1 MGIRSRVWP
10 SVCGIA
16 RDRLGKC
23 PMIVKIHGVILIR
36 VEKFTLGLCAG
47 SLAFYQ
53 VRINAHPTD
62 VS

>member
-1 MGIRSRVWP
+1 
-10 SVCGIA
+10 
-16 RDRLGKC
+16 
-23 PMIVKIHGVILIR
+23 MIVKIHGVILIR

-47 SLAFYQ
+47 SLVFYQ